1 MFEGF
6 RGRLRNTYVSK
17 EGSEYV
23 CTVLSGMFEY
33 IYIYIYIFFF
43 SFFWWQSLYIWMK
56 DTLESYNPILI
67 V

>member
-33 IYIYIYIFFF
+33 IYIYIYIYFFF
-43 SFFWWQSLYIWMK
+43 LFFGGSPFI
-56 DTLESYNPILI
+56 SG
-67 V
+67 